1 MQHMWK
7 TSWLPQRFRS
17 LQNLFKKNGSSGSFA
32 RRNQSK
38 LVVNVYEFV
47 RVTLLR
53 LVSHY
58 LFAVQR
64 YIGRQ
69 MFGQIKIKRNLLC
82 KKQIS
87 FCLLLF
93 VYSRVNSI
101 FIIQFMINIGHTC
114 ISYAWWYTK
123 LFWYLLIVKT
133 GCN

>member
-1 MQHMWK
+1 MIKITSEDINDNRK
-7 TSWLPQRFRS
+7 TKSV
-17 LQNLFKKNGSSGSFA
+17 FKKNGASGSFA

-69 MFGQIKIKRNLLC
+69 MFGQKSK
-82 KKQIS
+82 
-87 FCLLLF
+87 
-93 VYSRVNSI
+93 
-101 FIIQFMINIGHTC
+101 
-114 ISYAWWYTK
+114 
-123 LFWYLLIVKT
+123 
-133 GCN
+133 